1 MPNPLPASPAME
13 KATLVLGYIQDEVHH
28 RLNPSG
34 DDCWHC
40 GGEGVTYDCFDGL
53 CADAESGCP
62 DCARTC
68 PECRI
73 YKAEFAKAVREEVI
87 NSGDVD
93 LAIAWIKDVGRWN
106 DEITRE
112 QVQQQ
117 IDAARAELAR
127 KAAP

>member
-1 MPNPLPASPAME
+1 MTADRGEL
-13 KATLVLGYIQDEVHH
+13 LLGLIYDEVDR
-28 RLNPSG
+28 RLNPDG
-34 DDCWHC
+34 DECWFC
-40 GGEGVTYDCFDGL
+40 GGNGETYDCFDGL